1 MERIEKNKK
10 TGRTLISFCPDL
22 RVFDVT
28 MRDGG
33 LVNNFQ
39 FTDEFVSHLYKAN
52 IDAGVDYMEFG
63 YKADKDIFNPED
75 FGKWK
80 FCNEEDIRAIV
91 GNNDSDLKI
100 SVMADVG
107 RTNYKRD
114 FLPKSESVI
123 DIVRV
128 AMYIHQIPAA
138 IEMIKYIKN
147 LGYEVSANL
156 MAVSKVNHDLL
167 ADGIRM
173 LCESGIDVLYI
184 VDSFGNYYPE
194 QMTELSK
201 LYCDIASEYGIKV
214 GIHAHNN
221 QQLAFANTI
230 EAMRQG
236 ADYLDAT
243 VCGMGRGAGNCFL
256 ESLLGFLK
264 NPKYSIVP
272 IMRLIQND
280 MNKVREA
287 GAVWGFDIQYMLT
300 GILNTHPRPAIAFTK
315 EKRNDYFDF
324 YQELLEND

>member
-1 MERIEKNKK
+1 M
-10 TGRTLISFCPDL
+10 

-28 MRDGG
+28 LRDGG
-33 LVNNFQ
+33 LVNNFE
-39 FTDEFVSHLYKAN
+39 FTDEFVSHLYRAN
-52 IDAGVDYMEFG
+52 IEAGVDYMEFG
-63 YKADKDIFNPED
+63 YKADRDIFDPEK

-80 FCNEEDIRAIV
+80 FCNEEDIRNIV
-91 GNNDSDLKI
+91 GENDTDLKI

-128 AMYIHQIPAA
+128 ALYIHQIPAA
-138 IEMIKYIKN
+138 IEMIQYIKG

-156 MAVSKVNHDLL
+156 MAVSKVNREDLRQAL
-167 ADGIRM
+167 EL
-173 LCESGIDVLYI
+173 LCENSVDIIYI

-194 QMTELSK
+194 QMTALAQMYVE
-201 LYCDIASEYGIKV
+201 IADKYSVKV

-236 ADYLDAT
+236 ADYMDAT

-272 IMRLIQND
+272 IMKLVQND
-280 MNKVREA
+280 MWKVREA

-315 EKRNDYFDF
+315 EKRTDYFDF